1 MPNTY
6 SFTQHYKN
14 INTLTTYTTNKKL
27 ILWASRL
34 IDVSRL
40 FGFLEDLKTVIGQLQ
55 DVSELEDSESS
66 QNLRL
71 TVILHLVSTMLMEF
85 VAMHVKRPSSS
96 GNTSSIVKVAMP
108 FLYFKSMISDD
119 AIGLPFLVQSFDLER
134 NLCQQPEI
142 QSHLTAISK
151 PKIQTLLLPSL
162 LDEYDDVVMLLH
174 IREEMIGGGAG
185 LIGCSIYLRSKLRN
199 RIMKWM
205 KNITAQIKYGS
216 ATLPCIDASTKI
228 YHTIFLNSSAYRQYI
243 YVISIIDVFNI
254 DSNVIENS
262 LHSISR
268 PSLKNL
274 TVGTGLPLKQHRS
287 LQVSRAC
294 MTRGRKRN
302 VKLGADSASSCQNV

>member
-1 MPNTY
+1 MEGQPTAAIRSGLLDKIRTQHKDNNEITEVGLSNDYHTENHSPIVEMPNTY
-6 SFTQHYKN
+6 SFTQHYKK

-66 QNLRL
+66 NLRL

-96 GNTSSIVKVAMP
+96 GNTSSIVKVAIP

-205 KNITAQIKYGS
+205 KNKEQRLGFIEPPFSPPQKKIESTQIKYGS

-228 YHTIFLNSSAYRQYI
+228 
-243 YVISIIDVFNI
+243 
-254 DSNVIENS
+254 
-262 LHSISR
+262 
-268 PSLKNL
+268 
-274 TVGTGLPLKQHRS
+274 
-287 LQVSRAC
+287 
-294 MTRGRKRN
+294 
-302 VKLGADSASSCQNV
+302 